1 MVATS
6 LSLGHLIIMWWLGR
20 HMRTGKVDMEGG
32 DVGNSDRWGVEEMRG
47 LDKGRKG
54 KC

>member
-1 MVATS
+1 
-6 LSLGHLIIMWWLGR
+6 
-20 HMRTGKVDMEGG
+20 MRTGKVDMEGG
-32 DVGNSDRWGVEEMRG
+32 DVGNSDRWGVEEIRE